1 MLKRLIVQL
10 SLQADYGLMAL
21 RVMMGIILT
30 YQGWLKI
37 TELGFAVGFF
47 DKVGIPFATVTGP
60 FISMLEFIG
69 GLALIVGLFVR
80 YLGTLFVI
88 QFIVAAYVQWVVLNT
103 GYMGSR
109 LVLLIL
115 FGVVML
121 STNGGGALSLDR
133 VFKRWEP

>member
-47 DKVGIPFATVTGP
+47 DKVGIPFAMVTGP

-69 GLALIVGLFVR
+69 GLALVVGLFVR

-88 QFIVAAYVQWVVLNT
+88 QFLVAANVQWVVLNT

-109 LVLLIL
+109 LVLIIL

>member
-10 SLQADYGLMAL
+10 SLQADYGFMAM

-80 YLGTLFVI
+80 YLGTLFLI
-88 QFIVAAYVQWVVLNT
+88 QFIVAVYV
-103 GYMGSR
+103 
-109 LVLLIL
+109 
-115 FGVVML
+115 
-121 STNGGGALSLDR
+121 
-133 VFKRWEP
+133 

>member
-1 MLKRLIVQL
+1 MMKRLISQL
-10 SLQADYGLMAL
+10 SLQADYGLMAV

-37 TELGFAVGFF
+37 TKAGFAVGFF
-47 DKVGIPFATVTGP
+47 GKVGIPLATVTGP

-69 GLALIVGLFVR
+69 GLALIVGLFTR
-80 YLGTLFVI
+80 YLGILYTI
-88 QFIVAAYVQWVVLNT
+88 QFIVAVYVQWVVLNT

-109 LVLLIL
+109 LALLVLFGAVLLA
-115 FGVVML
+115 
-121 STNGGGALSLDR
+121 TNGGGALSLDR